1 MYHVEFDLKFIYLIQ
16 NFRAFKRNKK
26 NVKCKKNK
34 SYFKILILWR
44 ERKWYHVRFYLYVFF
59 FIFKN

>member
-44 ERKWYHVRFYLYVFF
+44 ERE
-59 FIFKN
+59 